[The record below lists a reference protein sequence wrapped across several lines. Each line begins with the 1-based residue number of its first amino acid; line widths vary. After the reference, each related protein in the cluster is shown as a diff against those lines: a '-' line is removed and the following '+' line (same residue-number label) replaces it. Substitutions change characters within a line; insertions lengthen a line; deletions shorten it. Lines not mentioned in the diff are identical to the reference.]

1 MVVQFPY
8 LVCNRTV
15 AENHRAV
22 QCNLCDSWVHIA
34 CNNLNLYTYQKLQ
47 KDKSPRHCRCCFR
60 KELPYRSIDE
70 TKLRDLLN
78 GEAVVSPNPK
88 IISNRIKQSK
98 YFDEETLKKA
108 NNRFYTPDEFNTAL
122 KSFSLASQ
130 LFCRHLN
137 ISSLSYQHLELYNLL
152 SNFKIKPNIYGISET
167 RFQRCKQPITNIF
180 LLNCVYGYTHTELG
194 KGGTLLYID
203 KNIKYKQRN
212 DLNIYEKRWLS
223 LLLSKS

>member
-1 MVVQFPY
+1 MAVQFPC

-15 AENHRAV
+15 AENHRTV

-47 KDKSPRHCRCCFR
+47 KDKSPRHCMCCFW
-60 KELPYRSIDE
+60 KELPYGSINE
-70 TKLRDLLN
+70 TKLRGLLH

-98 YFDEETLKKA
+98 CFDEETLKKE

-130 LFCRHLN
+130 LSITYPLYLINTLSCIIYFQILKLN
-137 ISSLSYQHLELYNLL
+137 QIYMEYLKLGFKGV
-152 SNFKIKPNIYGISET
+152 SN
-167 RFQRCKQPITNIF
+167 Q
-180 LLNCVYGYTHTELG
+180 
-194 KGGTLLYID
+194 
-203 KNIKYKQRN
+203 
-212 DLNIYEKRWLS
+212 
-223 LLLSKS
+223 